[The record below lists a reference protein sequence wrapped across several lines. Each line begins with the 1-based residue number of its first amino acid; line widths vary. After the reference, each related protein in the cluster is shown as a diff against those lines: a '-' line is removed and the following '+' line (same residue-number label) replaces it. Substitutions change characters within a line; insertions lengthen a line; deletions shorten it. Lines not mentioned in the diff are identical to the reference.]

1 VLVVGDA
8 AGQVKATTSGG
19 IYYGLLGAEAAVAT
33 ANRALRTG
41 DLTGSA
47 LGEYEADWLSRL
59 GAEQRTGRVLRRLHA
74 ALSDRDIDMFFRLA
88 KRAGVPG
95 LLSRLQFDWHSSGLL
110 TVLWRELLGRMTA
123 RPGVEAGRQN

>member
-1 VLVVGDA
+1 
-8 AGQVKATTSGG
+8 
-19 IYYGLLGAEAAVAT
+19 
-33 ANRALRTG
+33 
-41 DLTGSA
+41 
-47 LGEYEADWLSRL
+47 
-59 GAEQRTGRVLRRLHA
+59 
-74 ALSDRDIDMFFRLA
+74 MFFRLA